1 MIYRWSCMICWH
13 HHEEEAVAL
22 ELLSVIFQEESCE
35 GSTFPLEEL
44 QALHWVFPLIWKE
57 NWADVGSYTNTSPVA
72 SRWFDVQGL
81 WRNMAGKWW
90 QGNIGRVML
99 VSLSEWAKKH
109 EDICALCAWQKMWP
123 QQERILS
130 SSDEVTE
137 TSQSFSGNLWH
148 HSMGS

>member
-44 QALHWVFPLIWKE
+44 QALHWDFPLNLEGELGRCRIIYQYITCGQSLIWCSGTLKE
-57 NWADVGSYTNTSPVA
+57 YGWK
-72 SRWFDVQGL
+72 L
-81 WRNMAGKWW
+81 MARK
-90 QGNIGRVML
+90 ML
-99 VSLSEWAKKH
+99 VSLSNGQKKH
-109 EDICALCAWQKMWP
+109 EDISALCAYQKMWP